1 MPGIQELD
9 PINPTKWSGSVLAKS
24 SYGGDKIDGDRLNGI
39 SGLKVISTDQIKNR
53 NSQSRKLSGPLKLG
67 GAKKTR

>member
-1 MPGIQELD
+1 M
-9 PINPTKWSGSVLAKS
+9 LAKS